1 MTILILP
8 ALALLLAPSLPRWGF
23 MWTMAGALY
32 ASGKWLTYRSVSAR
46 VPRANRPLALGYL
59 LAWPG
64 MNAKAFLLR
73 ADRGGRPRRSE
84 WGAAVLK
91 TLTGVTLTWIV
102 ARTALPNHPLLAGW
116 LGMVGLVLVLHF
128 GTFHLLSLG
137 WRRRGVDAS
146 PVMRN
151 PVASSSLSEFWG
163 RRWNTAF
170 HELATQFTFR
180 PAQLMVGRTAAT
192 LFAFLVSGLIHEL
205 VISVPAHGGY
215 GLPTGYF
222 VLQGLGVSAE
232 RTRAGRRL
240 GLGNGW
246 RGWLFTV
253 LCTAGP
259 AYWLFP
265 PPFVRNVILPTLAA
279 VGAI

>member
-1 MTILILP
+1 MIILILP
-8 ALALLLAPSLPRWGF
+8 VLALLLAPSLPRWGF
-23 MWTMAGALY
+23 MWAMAGALY
-32 ASGKWLTYRSVSAR
+32 ATGKWLTYRSVSAR
-46 VPRANRPLALGYL
+46 VPTANRPLALGYL

-64 MNAKAFLLR
+64 MNAKAFLFR
-73 ADRGGRPRRSE
+73 ADRGGRPRGSE
-84 WGAAVLK
+84 WAAAMLK

-102 ARTALPNHPLLAGW
+102 ARTALPKHPLMAGW
-116 LGMVGLVLVLHF
+116 LGMVGLILLLHF

-137 WRRRGVDAS
+137 WRSRGVDAS

-170 HELATQFTFR
+170 HDLATQLTFG
-180 PAQLMVGRTAAT
+180 PAQPIVGRTAAT
-192 LFAFLVSGLIHEL
+192 VLVFLVSGLIHEL

-240 GLGNGW
+240 GLGSGW

-253 LCTAGP
+253 LFTAGP

>member
-1 MTILILP
+1 
-8 ALALLLAPSLPRWGF
+8 
-23 MWTMAGALY
+23 
-32 ASGKWLTYRSVSAR
+32 
-46 VPRANRPLALGYL
+46 
-59 LAWPG
+59 
-64 MNAKAFLLR
+64 
-73 ADRGGRPRRSE
+73 
-84 WGAAVLK
+84 
-91 TLTGVTLTWIV
+91 
-102 ARTALPNHPLLAGW
+102 
-116 LGMVGLVLVLHF
+116 MVGLILVLHF

-240 GLGNGW
+240 DSG
-246 RGWLFTV
+246 
-253 LCTAGP
+253 TAGAVGCSRCCARP
-259 AYWLFP
+259 ARRTGCFLRRSFA
-265 PPFVRNVILPTLAA
+265 VILPTLAA